1 MSRIGKMPINI
12 PEGVKVEVVDDRIV
26 VTGKLGTLTR
36 THKKNITIKEENNQI
51 LVSRNSDEKEDR
63 AMHGL
68 YRALI
73 NNMIKGVSEGYKK
86 TLVIA
91 GVGYRATVQGNKL
104 VMSLGFSH
112 PVEVV
117 APEGIKFETK
127 DANTIVVSGIDNEL
141 VGKVASKIRDLR
153 PVEPYH
159 LYGIHYDYEH
169 LTKKEGKKA
178 AAGGKK

>member
-12 PEGVKVEVVDDRIV
+12 PNGVKVEITEGKIA
-26 VTGKLGTLTR
+26 VTGPLGTLTR
-36 THKKNITIKEENNQI
+36 TYNKKITIKQENNQV
-51 LVSRNSDEKEDR
+51 LVERHGDDKEER
-63 AMHGL
+63 ALHGL

-73 NNMIKGVSEGYKK
+73 NNMIKGVSEGSKK
-86 TLVIA
+86 TLVIS

-104 VMSLGFSH
+104 VMNLGYSH
-112 PVEVV
+112 PVELV

-141 VGKVASKIRDLR
+141 VGKVAAQIRDFR

-159 LYGIHYDYEH
+159 LYGVHYEDER
-169 LTKKEGKKA
+169 LVKKEGKKA
-178 AAGGKK
+178 ASGKK